1 VLRTHQENK
10 EGRMRK
16 IGSRLTAVLLIVSLS
31 GCSLVMPSHN
41 SPVVTK
47 EKKQVVAENIDS
59 QWEYIG
65 DKIEDP
71 SRTVSEEKLEGSLV
85 VDQMLQEDQG
95 EAYLDFCYSVASGED
110 SELVLEKAELLVSEK
125 QYEELLES
133 VEAAR
138 GLIMEQAEAR
148 MLSIDEENREEF
160 YKDLRRLVVSTT
172 VLLTASVVYSAMPH
186 IYFWGKISAL
196 AAVSVS
202 AGAAAGTVIAVYD
215 WYVNDIDIVDAFSD
229 WIKMITDEPYAAYLM
244 ATSVISLGQ
253 SMNMNPVSCSVIL
266 GVFTVFNALN
276 IVRDMLE
283 AYGEEV

>member
-1 VLRTHQENK
+1 
-10 EGRMRK
+10 
-16 IGSRLTAVLLIVSLS
+16 
-31 GCSLVMPSHN
+31 MPSHN
-41 SPVVTK
+41 EPVVTK
-47 EKKQVVAENIDS
+47 EKKRVVAENIDR

-65 DKIEDP
+65 DKIE
-71 SRTVSEEKLEGSLV
+71 SSGRAAGGERLEGALI
-85 VDQMLQEDQG
+85 VDQMLQEEQG

-110 SELVLEKAELLVSEK
+110 SEELLEKARQLVSEQ
-125 QYEELLES
+125 QYEDLLET
-133 VEAAR
+133 VEATR
-138 GLIMEQAEAR
+138 GLIMEQAQAR
-148 MLSIDEENREEF
+148 LLSIDEENRAAF
-160 YKDLRRLVVSTT
+160 YKDLRKLVVSTT

-215 WYVNDIDIVDAFSD
+215 WYINDVDIVDAFSD

-283 AYGEEV
+283 AYGEQV